1 MHISIWQQWASN
13 HSANFVLV
21 GTFSTPE
28 AATKV
33 ADELHS
39 VLKQIQDY
47 WQHIR
52 LGDPE
57 AQFEGIL
64 TPPEEVIKRRYNVEW
79 IPVDWFQFSWYRLV
93 DDHVKAV
100 DRFVLFSNPV
110 ADTRAGP
117 KPVTGLIERLGGEVA
132 VFCEQ
137 STTDPDSSLFG
148 YVTFVAPNEA
158 VAAKIHQILHQYCAL
173 GSPEIVASTDSRRF
187 SEQAAS
193 EIRYRWRSI
202 CSVRWV
208 AVGYEAIEFDGRY
221 SDRDRCEG
229 RYFMA
234 GTSTMYQHQRFI
246 LKRTEPLRGQPH
258 AHLDLAAVGKQPQW
272 WLYAGWCI

>member
-193 EIRYRWRSI
+193 EIRYRW
-202 CSVRWV
+202 
-208 AVGYEAIEFDGRY
+208 YEAVPPEGGVASVQCDGLRLAMKRLSLMDATQIEIVV
-221 SDRDRCEG
+221 RDVISWLE
-229 RYFMA
+229 
-234 GTSTMYQHQRFI
+234 HQQCTNISVSFSS
-246 LKRTEPLRGQPH
+246 EPNP
-258 AHLDLAAVGKQPQW
+258 
-272 WLYAGWCI
+272 